1 MSTQGRQSAD
11 SAAPFAA
18 RISDAPI
25 GAARQA
31 HRLRWLTILTVFMRL
46 VAVLWLIKGI
56 YNWAAIIGIFDAS
69 FGDLR
74 LSRQGAII
82 AMAVLDLVAAVG
94 MWLTSSWGV
103 AVWLIVLAVEATL
116 PFLMPDLDWNLLV
129 VVVPGVLAVLYIFLV
144 WRAAH
149 EEHGG

>member
-1 MSTQGRQSAD
+1 MSTEGRETAD
-11 SAAPFAA
+11 TAAPFAA
-18 RISDAPI
+18 RTADAPI

-31 HRLRWLTILTVFMRL
+31 HSMRWMLMLTVFMRL
-46 VAVLWLIKGI
+46 VAVLWLFKGI
-56 YNWAAIIGIFDAS
+56 LNWATIIGIFDAS
-69 FGDLR
+69 FVDLR

-103 AVWLIVLAVEATL
+103 AVWLIVLTVEAVL
-116 PFLMPDLDWNLLV
+116 PFLMPELDWS
-129 VVVPGVLAVLYIFLV
+129 VLGELMPVGLAMLYMVLV

-149 EEHGG
+149 EENAD